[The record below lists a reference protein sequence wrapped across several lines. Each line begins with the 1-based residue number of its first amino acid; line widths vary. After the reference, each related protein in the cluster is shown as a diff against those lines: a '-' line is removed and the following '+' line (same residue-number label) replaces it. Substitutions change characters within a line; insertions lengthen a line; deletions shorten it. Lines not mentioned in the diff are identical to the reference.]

1 MVKMTENDIKKV
13 LSSMK
18 EWSYKDNEIYK
29 EYVFNNF
36 MQSVKF
42 VNIIAPVAESLKH
55 HPDIFISYNKVRV
68 TLTTHDEGGVTEKD
82 IDLAKKIDSLS
93 FLV

>member
-1 MVKMTENDIKKV
+1 
-13 LSSMK
+13 MK

-42 VNIIAPVAESLKH
+42 VNIIAPVAELVKH

-68 TLTTHDEGGVTEKD
+68 ALTTHDEGGVTEKD
-82 IDLAKKIDSLS
+82 IDLAK
-93 FLV
+93 

>member
-1 MVKMTENDIKKV
+1 MVKMTENDIKKA
-13 LSSMK
+13 LGSMK

-36 MQSVKF
+36 LQSVKF
-42 VNIIAPVAESLKH
+42 VNIIAPVAESVKH

-68 TLTTHDEGGVTEKD
+68 ALTTHDEGGVTEKD
-82 IDLAKKIDSLS
+82 IDLAKKIESLS
-93 FLV
+93 SLV

>member
-1 MVKMTENDIKKV
+1 MVKMTENDIKKA

>member
-1 MVKMTENDIKKV
+1 MVKMTENDIKKA

-42 VNIIAPVAESLKH
+42 VNIIAPVAESVKH

-68 TLTTHDEGGVTEKD
+68 ALTTHDEGGVTEKD

>member
-1 MVKMTENDIKKV
+1 
-13 LSSMK
+13 MK

-42 VNIIAPVAESLKH
+42 VNIIAPVAESVKH

-68 TLTTHDEGGVTEKD
+68 ALTTHDEGGVTEKD

>member
-1 MVKMTENDIKKV
+1 MVKMTENDIKKA

-42 VNIIAPVAESLKH
+42 VNIIAPVAESVKH

>member
-1 MVKMTENDIKKV
+1 MVKMTENDIKKA

-18 EWSYKDNEIYK
+18 EWSYKNNEIYK

-42 VNIIAPVAESLKH
+42 VNIIAPVAESVKH

-68 TLTTHDEGGVTEKD
+68 ALTTHDEGGVTEKD